1 MLAVLVGRYF
11 HPCSVC
17 HHSVERMAVGL
28 KPNLQGILVMKRQI
42 QARAS
47 AYIQNSH
54 IIEHTPI
61 YDLVAYEK
69 RSKQRKKTLLFQKI
83 FKAISLFCMF
93 SVTFSILFLGE

>member
-1 MLAVLVGRYF
+1 MVGF
-11 HPCSVC
+11 
-17 HHSVERMAVGL
+17 
-28 KPNLQGILVMKRQI
+28 NLHKGILVMKRQI

-69 RSKQRKKTLLFQKI
+69 RSKQRKKALLFQKI